1 MSTGIPAEAFEFYER
16 LATDNT
22 REFWAE
28 HKADYEQSVRAPLQ
42 AIADVLAPDF
52 GPAHLYRPYRDMR
65 FSRDKTPYK
74 DHQGCVFE
82 AENGLAWY
90 LQVSAQGLMAAGGW
104 YQSTPEQVKRYREY
118 LLEAG
123 GDRLRAALKPLPRA
137 GFEIGGDLLKTR
149 PRGVPEDN
157 PDIDLLRHRTMH
169 VTKVWEPEAW
179 MGTRRV
185 EKTVYTAFE
194 KMRPLMVTL
203 ADIVGPPE

>member
-1 MSTGIPAEAFEFYER
+1 M
-16 LATDNT
+16 
-22 REFWAE
+22 
-28 HKADYEQSVRAPLQ
+28 
-42 AIADVLAPDF
+42 
-52 GPAHLYRPYRDMR
+52 
-65 FSRDKTPYK
+65 
-74 DHQGCVFE
+74 FE